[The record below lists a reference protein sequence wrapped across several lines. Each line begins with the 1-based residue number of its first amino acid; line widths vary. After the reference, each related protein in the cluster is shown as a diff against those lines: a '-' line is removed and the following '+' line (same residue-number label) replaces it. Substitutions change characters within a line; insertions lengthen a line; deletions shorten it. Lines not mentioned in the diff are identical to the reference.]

1 MKNTILLLTLFMTSF
16 INAQISISE
25 DIELIGTAQ
34 LNNTKLERIIIPEN
48 ERDQYMLRFDHINN
62 HRCSDSDLT
71 KNVIIEF
78 KANDKELNML
88 YETFKSILKTKKSK
102 TVKLENNTLIISCTR
117 NRLIV
122 NVNSYDGDITTFN
135 IGKRQLIKLFGKS

>member
-1 MKNTILLLTLFMTSF
+1 MKNTILLLTLFMTSI

-48 ERDQYMLRFDHINN
+48 ERDQYMLRFNHIYN

-102 TVKLENNTLIISCTR
+102 TVKLKNNTLIISCTR

-135 IGKRQLIKLFGKS
+135 IGKRQLKKLFGKS